1 MHLLILLPLSYTSTF
16 THRKPI
22 CEATLAHKLPT
33 SFSNRTF
40 LRAGGLMS
48 YGPDLE
54 GVFQRTAYVVARIL
68 KGAKLIDLPI
78 EQLTTFQLVLNQRTA
93 RALGVRFPQSLLI
106 GANEVI
112 E

>member
-1 MHLLILLPLSYTSTF
+1 MRLLILLPLSCTATI

-33 SFSNRTF
+33 SFSNRTY

-48 YGPDLE
+48 DGPDLE
-54 GVFQRTAYVVARIL
+54 GFFQRAADFVDRIL
-68 KGAKLIDLPI
+68 KGAKPVDLPI
-78 EQLTTFQLVLNQRTA
+78 EQLTTFHLVLNQRKA